1 MEALKK
7 WNAELGGVLAE
18 ALEGEKN
25 GADADAGENLKRKFG
40 NGAQAEIAVQRDF
53 FVVVDKADG
62 TESDSG
68 AESEHGV
75 GISKVGPKQSGN
87 GDGYDDE
94 NAAHGGRAGF
104 GLVRLGTF
112 FANEL
117 LDLKSAKLFED
128 PGLHGERE
136 NQRGDAGDGGAD
148 GNVAEH
154 VEGAN
159 VWVESVIEEVVEH
172 FSSLVRRG
180 DGLLFFLHGDDFR
193 ICVVIG
199 AGLWLRVFGAKCGDD
214 FFHFDAAGTF
224 DEKEVAG
231 LDESG
236 EELGG
241 LIGGVEETRV
251 VVGLAGGDGSVN
263 EIVSVA
269 ADAD

>member
-7 WNAELGGVLAE
+7 WNAELGGILAE

-75 GISKVGPKQSGN
+75 GVAKIRPQQSGN
-87 GDGYDDE
+87 RDGNNDE
-94 NAAHGGRAGF
+94 NTAHGGCAGF
-104 GLVRLGTF
+104 GLVSFGAF

-117 LDLKSAKLFED
+117 LDLKSAKFFED

-148 GNVAEH
+148 GNVAEN
-154 VEGAN
+154 VEGAD

-180 DGLLFFLHGDDFR
+180 DGLLFFLPG
-193 ICVVIG
+193 G
-199 AGLWLRVFGAKCGDD
+199 
-214 FFHFDAAGTF
+214 HF
-224 DEKEVAG
+224 
-231 LDESG
+231 
-236 EELGG
+236 
-241 LIGGVEETRV
+241 
-251 VVGLAGGDGSVN
+251 
-263 EIVSVA
+263 
-269 ADAD
+269 